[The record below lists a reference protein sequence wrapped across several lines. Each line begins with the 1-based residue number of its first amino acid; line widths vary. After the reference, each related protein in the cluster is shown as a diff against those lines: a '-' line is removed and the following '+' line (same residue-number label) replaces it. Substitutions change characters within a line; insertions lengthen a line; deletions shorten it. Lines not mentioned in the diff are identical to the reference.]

1 MDVGARNRLLEC
13 SDCHSLYHQECH
25 RPVVTAL
32 EADDVWICQSCK
44 DERRRVME
52 RSPTPPLI
60 QQQTIPPA
68 SKPSKSSGGSSGH
81 RSSSSS
87 TSSSSSN
94 GKSSSSSSKNKGKD
108 YLFLEFD

>member
-25 RPVVTAL
+25 RPVVTPL
-32 EADDVWICQSCK
+32 EADDVWICQGCK

-60 QQQTIPPA
+60 PQAIPTV
-68 SKPSKSSGGSSGH
+68 SKPVSGGKNSGGSSSSH
-81 RSSSSS
+81 RSS
-87 TSSSSSN
+87 TSSSSSSSSS
-94 GKSSSSSSKNKGKD
+94 GKSSSKSSSE
-108 YLFLEFD
+108 YYFLE